1 MQQPMKAC
9 IHVVTDFVRVLS
21 LAGTVEQAVVQRVHN
36 ACVHV
41 LSDLLSYMCDRVFV
55 SLPVPRVM
63 SIHSR

>member
-21 LAGTVEQAVVQRVHN
+21 LAGIVEQAAEQREHN

-41 LSDLLSYMCDRVFV
+41 LSDLLSYTVHVRSCRFLYLV
-55 SLPVPRVM
+55 S
-63 SIHSR
+63 